1 MAIIA
6 NLFIDQG
13 TDFTLQLSV
22 VDTAGTA
29 KNLTGAT
36 ITAQARKDFT
46 SANPTATFT
55 TAVTNA
61 IGGICTISL
70 SAAQTA
76 AIKAGRYVYDVNVF
90 DSANTTI
97 RAVEG
102 LMTIRPEVTR

>member
-1 MAIIA
+1 MAAITDI
-6 NLFIDQG
+6 FVDQG

-36 ITAQARKDFT
+36 ITAQARKDHT
-46 SANPTATFT
+46 SSSATATFT
-55 TAVTNA
+55 TAITNA
-61 IGGICTISL
+61 VGGVCTITL
-70 SAAQTA
+70 SAATTA
-76 AIKAGRYVYDVNVF
+76 GIKAGIYVYDVNLL
-90 DSANTTI
+90 DSTNTTT

>member
-1 MAIIA
+1 M
-6 NLFIDQG
+6 
-13 TDFTLQLSV
+13 
-22 VDTAGTA
+22 
-29 KNLTGAT
+29 
-36 ITAQARKDFT
+36 
-46 SANPTATFT
+46 
-55 TAVTNA
+55 TNA

-76 AIKAGRYVYDVNVF
+76 AIKAGRYVYDVIVF